1 MCACLR
7 LVQTLSEFIP
17 VRAPS
22 PPPLLCGEQELIS
35 QSRAW
40 LVTTAP
46 AAYSSRGGGGGGGG
60 AEAPGEA
67 GSYAGMFAAFSPSN
81 VVAAASAALGFGPAA
96 SSSDGCDGTGGGGG
110 GGGGSSS
117 STIVRLRGCFFLTNH
132 RLLFVQYAAPEDSAG
147 PGSGSGSHSMRH
159 VEINLGSLE
168 RLEITTRDDVAAPV
182 LCCYSKD
189 FRLLQVGF
197 DESAQWAESLVR
209 LLSGVA
215 FNKDQSRCFAFSHRD
230 TSPSAL
236 AIPPEQEGF
245 NLWDPLR
252 EYARVGLVDEHGG
265 EVGGRGF
272 RVSYANLSYELVPSY
287 PRLLVVPSCIS
298 DTQLG
303 SIAKYRSSGRLPA
316 VVWRHPL
323 TGASLSRCSQPLS
336 GMRGKR
342 EEADEK
348 LIAALRTLN
357 PTNSSLLYLMDA
369 RPFKAALGNTILG
382 KGVENVADYPGTEI
396 RFLGIDNIHAIR
408 GSYLKLVELLAGS
421 AAGGSGSGGSGG
433 GSSGSAASAQEEAFH
448 AKLAASGW
456 MGYLRLI
463 LTSSVRIARVL
474 SEEGASVTVH
484 CSDG

>member
-1 MCACLR
+1 MTA
-7 LVQTLSEFIP
+7 
-17 VRAPS
+17 
-22 PPPLLCGEQELIS
+22 
-35 QSRAW
+35 
-40 LVTTAP
+40 AP
-46 AAYSSRGGGGGGGG
+46 AAYSSRGGGGGGG
-60 AEAPGEA
+60 AEGPGEA

-96 SSSDGCDGTGGGGG
+96 ASSDGGDGTGGGGG
-110 GGGGSSS
+110 SS
-117 STIVRLRGCFFLTNH
+117 STTVRLRGCFFLTNH
-132 RLLFVQYAAPEDSAG
+132 RLLFVQYAAPEDSSG
-147 PGSGSGSHSMRH
+147 PGSGSGSGSGAGTMRH
-159 VEINLGSLE
+159 VEMNLGSLE
-168 RLEITTRDDVAAPV
+168 RLEISTRDDVAAPV
-182 LCCYSKD
+182 LSCYSKD

-197 DESAQWAESLVR
+197 DESVQWAESLVR

-215 FNKDQSRCFAFSHRD
+215 FSRDQSRCFAFSHRD
-230 TSPSAL
+230 ASPTA
-236 AIPPEQEGF
+236 AAVPPELEGF

-252 EYARVGLVDEHGG
+252 EYARVGLVDGHGG
-265 EVGGRGF
+265 ELEGRGF

-287 PRLLVVPSCIS
+287 PRLLVVPACIS
-298 DTQLG
+298 DAQLG
-303 SIAKYRSSGRLPA
+303 AIAKYRSSGRLPA
-316 VVWRHPL
+316 VVWRHPI

-342 EEADEK
+342 EDADEK

-357 PTNSSLLYLMDA
+357 PTTSSLLYLMDA

-421 AAGGSGSGGSGG
+421 AAGGAGSGGAGG
-433 GSSGSAASAQEEAFH
+433 GSGSAASAQEEAFH